1 MSVNCQFFG
10 KICIRVTPADQFNNR
25 IRGWVY
31 WGLFLGRSVR
41 WKNWGKIERGE
52 MGANGRRGLRGRR
65 EMQLNIDQNIP
76 VIRFANHLLYFYLN
90 EADQMLSW
98 NVIWNKMLVCFL
110 IPAFCEW
117 AFTFLFAFYLW
128 PVQIEVVGITW
139 CLCLIG
145 WLGFVRVVPGPGPG
159 ASCAPLTQMISC
171 PPAWPIIWK

>member
-76 VIRFANHLLYFYLN
+76 VIRFANHLLSQWSRSNVELKCNMKQNVSLLLNTSILWVSFYL
-90 EADQMLSW
+90 ALPFHLHFTCDPSKLRLSGLLC
-98 NVIWNKMLVCFL
+98 VCVSLAGLGLSELSLVQ
-110 IPAFCEW
+110 
-117 AFTFLFAFYLW
+117 
-128 PVQIEVVGITW
+128 VQE
-139 CLCLIG
+139 L
-145 WLGFVRVVPGPGPG
+145 
-159 ASCAPLTQMISC
+159 AAPLWHKWYLVLR
-171 PPAWPIIWK
+171 PDP